1 MSYEIITQPYKRLAK
16 KFSLTFDEKFG
27 YCISDAYKNDKGEYH
42 PPYLYHNG
50 IKYGLKYFDGCFHPY
65 LVRYQN

>member
-1 MSYEIITQPYKRLAK
+1 MRFEIITKPSKGLAK
-16 KFSLTFDEKFG
+16 KFSLTFDKKFG

-42 PPYLYHNG
+42 PPYLYYYG
-50 IKYGLKYFDGCFHPY
+50 EKYGLKYFDGCFHPY